1 MVIFCTLDGHFLHTR
16 FVILNSFPDLQGEVF
31 VNGVL
36 LDSVKN
42 WFVLNSG
49 YVRQLAVSFYSELTV
64 RQNLL
69 LAMTMQSQKGQ
80 STFQILERVEQVIQE
95 ASVPSNE

>member
-1 MVIFCTLDGHFLHTR
+1 M
-16 FVILNSFPDLQGEVF
+16 F
-31 VNGVL
+31 VNGVPL
-36 LDSVKN
+36 ETLKN

-49 YVRQLAVSFYSELTV
+49 YVRQLAISFYSELTV

-80 STFQILERVEQVIQE
+80 STFHILEHVEQVILE
-95 ASVPSNE
+95 VRASSC